1 MDLER
6 KNLLDSDAVSTD
18 KTTGT
23 QKNLLNRMSETK
35 TNEKKEFSDLPE
47 RALMA
52 EKEEGFLSSVYK
64 PELKE
69 PNKTVASMAMNP
81 TQGTARYLYADDTKE
96 SKGVSNPQQ
105 NFIDQRFNKLYKHED
120 AFSTKPKVRNSL
132 EYQNQFNTQYN
143 LKRKNIL
150 DSQSRQNLNQ
160 TFHQYKKNQA
170 IYERVKPNLIKF
182 EEGPYAPVLHAY
194 KDTENYITAGTGKN
208 VDNPEIFK
216 TIEWLDENGKK
227 LTFDEALAERQRLE
241 QAVPGKTA
249 NFYKDKS
256 RLRISLETRDQLL
269 KEHVLNDLKELKS
282 KFPDF
287 DELPPSAQDVLID
300 LQFNLGG
307 KRFNPQIWHKLFSAL
322 KKKDWKEAS
331 EQVKRKN
338 INNERNE
345 WARKRMLEF

>member
-1 MDLER
+1 MC
-6 KNLLDSDAVSTD
+6 
-18 KTTGT
+18 
-23 QKNLLNRMSETK
+23 
-35 TNEKKEFSDLPE
+35 F
-47 RALMA
+47 
-52 EKEEGFLSSVYK
+52 
-64 PELKE
+64 
-69 PNKTVASMAMNP
+69 
-81 TQGTARYLYADDTKE
+81 
-96 SKGVSNPQQ
+96 
-105 NFIDQRFNKLYKHED
+105 
-120 AFSTKPKVRNSL
+120 
-132 EYQNQFNTQYN
+132 
-143 LKRKNIL
+143 
-150 DSQSRQNLNQ
+150 
-160 TFHQYKKNQA
+160 
-170 IYERVKPNLIKF
+170 NLIKF

-300 LQFNLGG
+300 LQFNLGQG
-307 KRFNPQIWHKLFSAL
+307 DFIKNNWPNLWDAL
-322 KKKDWKEAS
+322 SKKSFAEAA
-331 EQVKRKN
+331 EQVNRKN
-338 INNERNE
+338 KELEQRNL
-345 WARKRMLEF
+345 WAKQKMQKAAEEYLQRNHK

>member
-1 MDLER
+1 MCF
-6 KNLLDSDAVSTD
+6 DS
-18 KTTGT
+18 
-23 QKNLLNRMSETK
+23 
-35 TNEKKEFSDLPE
+35 
-47 RALMA
+47 
-52 EKEEGFLSSVYK
+52 
-64 PELKE
+64 
-69 PNKTVASMAMNP
+69 
-81 TQGTARYLYADDTKE
+81 
-96 SKGVSNPQQ
+96 
-105 NFIDQRFNKLYKHED
+105 
-120 AFSTKPKVRNSL
+120 
-132 EYQNQFNTQYN
+132 
-143 LKRKNIL
+143 
-150 DSQSRQNLNQ
+150 
-160 TFHQYKKNQA
+160 
-170 IYERVKPNLIKF
+170 IKF

-300 LQFNLGG
+300 LQFNLGQG
-307 KRFNPQIWHKLFSAL
+307 DFIKNNWPNLWDAL
-322 KKKDWKEAS
+322 SKKSFAEAA
-331 EQVKRKN
+331 EQVNRKN
-338 INNERNE
+338 KGLEQRNL
-345 WARKRMLEF
+345 WAKQKMQKAAEEYLQRNHK